1 MRKGLFME
9 DSNKWSSRL
18 GFILASA
25 GAAIGLGAI
34 WKFPYVAGTSGGGAF
49 FLLFIIFTL
58 FVGLP
63 LLLAEFVIGR
73 STGKEAVSAYKALA
87 PKGWPW
93 IGKLGVASSVLLL
106 AFYSVVGGWILL
118 YTILSI
124 SGDLLG
130 KEYGPL
136 FDTIIANPFVVVGA
150 QAVFLLINI
159 IVVSVG
165 VQKGIERA
173 NKYMMPA
180 LFIFFIVLVVRSLT
194 LPDAMEGVRF
204 FLKPD
209 FSAIT
214 GQSVLFALGQSF
226 FALCVGLSCMVTY
239 SSYLDK
245 SVSLTR
251 SAGSVALLNIFVS
264 LLAGLAIFPAVFSFG
279 IEPTEGPGLL
289 FVALPSVFEQMPFGV
304 VFLTIFLILFLFAT
318 LTSSFS
324 MLEIIT
330 SALGKGEVEKRKKF
344 SWIGGIIVFVVGV
357 FPALSYG
364 ALSHVTLFNKNI
376 FDLFDFLV
384 SNMMLPLGSLAISI
398 FVGYRMKRETLLEEF
413 QSGSSIGKRVFIL
426 WLFLLKYLLP
436 LIIIVVFLGGLPIW
450 K

>member
-1 MRKGLFME
+1 
-9 DSNKWSSRL
+9 
-18 GFILASA
+18 
-25 GAAIGLGAI
+25 
-34 WKFPYVAGTSGGGAF
+34 
-49 FLLFIIFTL
+49 
-58 FVGLP
+58 
-63 LLLAEFVIGR
+63 
-73 STGKEAVSAYKALA
+73 
-87 PKGWPW
+87 
-93 IGKLGVASSVLLL
+93 
-106 AFYSVVGGWILL
+106 
-118 YTILSI
+118 
-124 SGDLLG
+124 
-130 KEYGPL
+130 
-136 FDTIIANPFVVVGA
+136 
-150 QAVFLLINI
+150 
-159 IVVSVG
+159 
-165 VQKGIERA
+165 
-173 NKYMMPA
+173 
-180 LFIFFIVLVVRSLT
+180 
-194 LPDAMEGVRF
+194 
-204 FLKPD
+204 
-209 FSAIT
+209 
-214 GQSVLFALGQSF
+214 
-226 FALCVGLSCMVTY
+226 
-239 SSYLDK
+239 
-245 SVSLTR
+245 
-251 SAGSVALLNIFVS
+251 VS